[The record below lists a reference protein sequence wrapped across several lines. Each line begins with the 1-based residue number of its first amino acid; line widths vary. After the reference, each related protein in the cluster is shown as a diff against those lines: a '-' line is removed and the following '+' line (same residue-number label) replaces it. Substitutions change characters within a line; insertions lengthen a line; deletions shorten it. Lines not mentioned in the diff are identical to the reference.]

1 MSYLTVL
8 LSNAAVAIE
17 ETTASQVVS
26 SGSNSTSY
34 VSTLANMLGGLI
46 VVIALIF
53 LLAYIVK
60 RLNLVPS
67 QNAVIKTIAMTQ
79 VGQKEKL
86 MVVEIN
92 QQQYLLGVT
101 PHQIN
106 LLDKLAQPIEESNH
120 SFAKNLQQ
128 AKESHHE

>member
-1 MSYLTVL
+1 VSYLTVL

-17 ETTASQVVS
+17 DTTTSQIVS
-26 SGSNSTSY
+26 SSNNTSY

-67 QNAVIKTIAMTQ
+67 QNALIKTIAMTQ

-86 MVVEIN
+86 MVIEIN

-106 LLDKLAQPIEESNH
+106 LLDKLTQPIEASNH